1 MELLSVE
8 WGEELVRRA
17 ASIDVPLQD
26 AVVELQ
32 LTGAPRGRG
41 RVTLVIEAGRPTALR
56 PERAQDP
63 DVRCKL
69 AFDDLVAIVRGE
81 LDPNVAFM
89 TGELKSE
96 GSTGPL
102 LALLAAHRLP
112 AMAEL
117 REALGAV
124 TDGH

>member
-1 MELLSVE
+1 MELLSAE

-17 ASIDVPLQD
+17 ESIEAPLQD

-56 PERAQDP
+56 PERAEDP

-69 AFDDLVAIVRGE
+69 AFDDLVAMVHGE

-89 TGELKSE
+89 TGDLKSE
-96 GSTGPL
+96 GPTGPL

-112 AMAEL
+112 AVAEM
-117 REALGAV
+117 REALVAV
-124 TDGH
+124 TDDH